1 MDLRDALNVQRK
13 LRDRG
18 DKKTKIGIVVK
29 NVTGMAG
36 DCPVGTVVL
45 FRKEDGFG
53 DLTIELPMTHLEIL
67 ERTSERTSKGSRNI
81 TKCTMVG
88 VPSKYI
94 EEIIFE

>member
-45 FRKEDGFG
+45 FRREDEFD

-67 ERTSERTSKGSRNI
+67 ERTSKGSRNI

-94 EEIIFE
+94 EEIVFE